1 MTLTV
6 GLGPLGPRPAAKF
19 NLELPALEGLLF
31 LDPFHRRIRG
41 LAGGETIVD
50 SRHVQMLHEHG
61 RLPIFLF
68 PIEDLRRDLLEPS
81 ERTGSSE
88 NKGEERWSHLRVGDE
103 LRRDAV
109 FEYVNPPEQAE
120 ALRGLAG
127 VVWDAMDEWLEED
140 EQAIV
145 HPRDPYHRVDVLD
158 TSRHVRVSLDGEV
171 LAETDRARV
180 LFETSLPPRWYI
192 PREDVREGV
201 LTEGEQ
207 RSACAYKGFAPHYS
221 VRVGERTEPD
231 LAWTYPEP
239 RREVERIKDY
249 VAFYNERV
257 DLEIDGERQERPMT
271 PWHPDWRGPKPE
283 DR

>member
-6 GLGPLGPRPAAKF
+6 GRGPLGPRPAANF
-19 NLELPALEGLLF
+19 NLELPPLEGMLF
-31 LDPFHRRIRG
+31 LDPFPRRIRG
-41 LAGGETIVD
+41 IAGGETVVD
-50 SRHVQMLHEHG
+50 CRRVQMLHEHG

-68 PIEDLRRDLLEPS
+68 PREDLRTDLLEPS
-81 ERTGSSE
+81 DRTGSSE
-88 NKGEERWSHLRVGDE
+88 NKGDERWSHLRVDGE

-109 FEYVNPPEQAE
+109 FEYVDPPEPAA

-127 VVWDAMDEWLEED
+127 VSWDAMDEWLEED

-158 TSRHVRVSLDGEV
+158 TSRRIRVMLDGEV

-192 PREDVREGV
+192 PREDVSDRV
-201 LTEGEQ
+201 LLE
-207 RSACAYKGFAPHYS
+207 SATTTGCAYKGFASHFS
-221 VRVGERTEPD
+221 VQAGGRTETD

-239 RREVERIKDY
+239 RREVERIRDY

-257 DLEIDGERQERPMT
+257 DLEVDGELQERPLT
-271 PWHPDWRGPKPE
+271 PWHPDWRGPKPGE
-283 DR
+283 R